1 LIFKIL
7 RNAGSAPDRGKV
19 CIVGR
24 NPEAL
29 WFDDYEDRVLFDEAG
44 LYHYTR
50 VAKPGQA
57 PGHAPAS
64 AQAPSIGALQAA
76 LVGAE

>member
-44 LYHYTR
+44 LYDYAR
-50 VAKPGQA
+50 VSAAGQA
-57 PGHAPAS
+57 PGRATT
-64 AQAPSIGALQAA
+64 LQAA
-76 LVGAE
+76 APDRASLLAACE